1 MLRLV
6 RWLCAVLGGAIL
18 GAGLVLHG
26 QVAMARYM
34 RNEVESTFVLWR
46 AIGEATF
53 TFQGEETRMALAMA
67 EVPQAALA
75 ESARAGWVLV
85 IVGSLL
91 ALTGPLLMGGAASAK
106 PAPMKKSTARGHR

>member
-6 RWLCAVLGGAIL
+6 RWFFAVLGGVVI

-34 RNEVESTFVLWR
+34 RNEVERTFFLWR

-53 TFQGEETRMALAMA
+53 AFQGEETRMALAMA
-67 EVPQAALA
+67 EVPEKALK
-75 ESARAGWVLV
+75 ESDRAGWVLV
-85 IVGSLL
+85 IAGSLI
-91 ALTGPLLMGGAASAK
+91 ALTAPLLRRGAPPPSA
-106 PAPMKKSTARGHR
+106 PPKKKRGA